1 MHLKFKLGAKVAF
14 VGVVVAAVV
23 APIAASAGHGTNACT
38 PISPRR
44 SGGISEMASCGT
56 SGVSGDRA
64 QFVRAITRPAENRP
78 FLSQLAH

>member
-1 MHLKFKLGAKVAF
+1 MHRNFKLGIKLAF

-23 APIAASAGHGTNACT
+23 APISASAGHGTKAC
-38 PISPRR
+38 PIISPRR

-56 SGVSGDRA
+56 SGVRANRA
-64 QFVRAITRPAENRP
+64 QFVRAITRAAENRP